1 MKTDLQIFSVLKL
14 RTVSQNGR
22 LKNIIFLMQANKIQ
36 QLAESNTKNLEFQL
50 IFQSKIVIQFKII
63 ESWNG
68 LI

>member
-1 MKTDLQIFSVLKL
+1 
-14 RTVSQNGR
+14 
-22 LKNIIFLMQANKIQ
+22 MQANKIQ